1 MVYLEKK
8 QEESVKDLKKIIKEL
23 EEKIKEKDLILKN
36 ITKSIPEIRF
46 WKLFNPK
53 KYEEALRTSY
63 DVLQMVMDDIP
74 ENIFWKDTNFIYLG
88 CNKSYAMLIG
98 ADDPQDVIGKTDIE
112 LLMDKEKC
120 DYLQEHETNIMN
132 SDNAEYHII
141 EEWVLKDGTK
151 ILLDT
156 NRIPLH
162 DSTGKSVG
170 ILVTYS
176 DITERKKAELII
188 KEEVKKLKELD
199 QLRRDLI
206 TRVSHELK
214 TPLISV
220 YSGSELLLD
229 YYNHQISDNVL
240 EIIEMIHRG
249 GKKLK
254 NLIDN
259 LLDISKIES
268 DKLKL
273 DKLKENLPEILKECI
288 NDMIFLAKNRN
299 LSIEIDLPKELLL
312 EIDKIRI
319 NQVFI
324 NILSNAIKNT
334 PSNGKI
340 YVSLEE
346 TENYIDVIIKDTGVG
361 LIEKEMELIFKKFGK
376 IERYGKQMDVE
387 IGGTGLGLYLS
398 KEIMELHEGKILV
411 ESEGRNKGCTFTI
424 RFFKKFI

>member
-74 ENIFWKDTNFIYLG
+74 ENIFWKDTNLIYLG

-120 DYLQEHETNIMN
+120 DYLQEHENNIMN
-132 SDNAEYHII
+132 SDKAEYHII
-141 EEWVLKDGTK
+141 EEWVPKDGTK

-273 DKLKENLPEILKECI
+273 DKLKENLPEILMECI

-361 LIEKEMELIFKKFGK
+361 LTEKEMELIFKKFGK

-398 KEIMELHEGKILV
+398 KEIMELHGGKILV

>member
-74 ENIFWKDTNFIYLG
+74 ENIFWKDTNLIYLG

-132 SDNAEYHII
+132 SDKAEYHII
-141 EEWVLKDGTK
+141 EEWVLKDGIK

-273 DKLKENLPEILKECI
+273 DKLKENLPEILMECI

-361 LIEKEMELIFKKFGK
+361 LTEKEMELIFKKFGK

-398 KEIMELHEGKILV
+398 KEIMELHGGKILV